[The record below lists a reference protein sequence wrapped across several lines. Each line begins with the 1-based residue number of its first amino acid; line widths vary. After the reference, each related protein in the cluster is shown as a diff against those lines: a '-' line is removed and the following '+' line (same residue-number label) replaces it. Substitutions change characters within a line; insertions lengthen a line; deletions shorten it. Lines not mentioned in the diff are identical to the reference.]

1 MRILYGIQG
10 TGNGHLSRAIE
21 IIPYLQKW
29 GETDILVSGQDN
41 EIDLPFEIKFRFK
54 GLGYIFGTNG
64 GIDLMNTYLKNKLN
78 RFYKEIKYLPVE
90 EYDLVISDFEP
101 VTAWACYLKN
111 KPCIGLSNQMAVLA
125 ENAPQPKQID
135 PLGKLILK
143 NYCPVTTAYGFHY
156 LKYNDE
162 IFTPVI
168 RKEIRNLKISDEEF
182 YLVYLPSYEDSRII
196 KQLHKHPELNWRL
209 FSKHN
214 KKTYKAGNVEIFP
227 ISKEKFLESMASCKG
242 ILCNAGFATT
252 SEALFLKKKLMVI
265 PMRGQFEQQ
274 CNAVALKQIGVHVM
288 KSLKPKHEIKFV
300 KWLKE
305 DTTVELDYPDET
317 KKIIDMIVE
326 KHAIK
331 QNHNISVLQ

>member
-41 EIDLPFEIKFRFK
+41 EIDLLFIIKYRFK
-54 GLGYIFGTNG
+54 GLGYFFGTNG
-64 GIDLMNTYLKNKLN
+64 GIDLMSTYLKNKLK
-78 RFYKEIKYLPVE
+78 RFYKEIKDLPIE

-125 ENAPQPKQID
+125 ENTPQPKQID
-135 PLGKLILK
+135 PIGKLILK

-156 LKYNDE
+156 LKYNED

-168 RKEIRNLKISDEEF
+168 RKEIRNLKISDEGF
-182 YLVYLPSYEDSRII
+182 YLVYLPSYEDKRVI
-196 KQLHKHPELNWRL
+196 KQLNKHYEENWRL
-209 FSKHN
+209 FSKYN
-214 KKTYKAGNVEIFP
+214 KKNYKADNVEVFP
-227 ISKEKFLESMASCKG
+227 VDKEKFLESLASCKG

-265 PMRGQFEQQ
+265 PMKGQFEQQ
-274 CNAVALKQIGVHVM
+274 CNAFALKLIGVHVM
-288 KSLKPKHEIKFV
+288 KSLKPKHDGKLI
-300 KWLKE
+300 KWLSDE
-305 DTTVELDYPDET
+305 AITEIDFPDET
-317 KKIIDMIVE
+317 KKIVNMIVE
-326 KHAIK
+326 RHTSKK
-331 QNHNISVLQ
+331 NHNISILQ